1 MDGLAIMQ
9 VSVAVLALMHLMR
22 WAGVS
27 HRWAPLVVPLA
38 SAVGVGL
45 WGYAHPPVSQVETFS
60 YLAGWISVATTAA
73 SAWGFTWANA
83 CVRSRRKS

>member
-22 WAGVS
+22 WAGFPR
-27 HRWAPLVVPLA
+27 RWARLVVLLA

-45 WGYAHPPVSQVETFS
+45 WGYAHAPINQVEAFS

-83 CVRSRRKS
+83 FLKSRRQ

>member
-1 MDGLAIMQ
+1 MDGMAIMQ
-9 VSVAVLALMHLMR
+9 VSLAVLALMYLIR

-38 SAVGVGL
+38 SAIGVGL
-45 WGYAHPPVSQVETFS
+45 WGYAHPPASQVETFS
-60 YLAGWISVATTAA
+60 FLAGWISVATTAA
-73 SAWGFTWANA
+73 SAWGFTWADA

>member
-9 VSVAVLALMHLMR
+9 VSVAVLAVMYLMR

-27 HRWAPLVVPLA
+27 RRWAPLVVPVA
-38 SAVGVGL
+38 SAIGVGT
-45 WGYAHPPVSQVETFS
+45 WGYGHTPISQADWFS

-73 SAWGFTWANA
+73 TAWGFTWANG
-83 CVRSRRKS
+83 RITRRRKP